1 MTESTVVLV
10 ILLLAAIA
18 YGVYL
23 AATIKGD
30 GINNSRRQPPAS
42 HHHDM
47 FDPTRRLA

>member
-1 MTESTVVLV
+1 MTENTVLIV
-10 ILLLAAIA
+10 ILLLAAVA

-30 GINNSRRQPPAS
+30 GFSSRRQPPAS
-42 HHHDM
+42 HHRDT